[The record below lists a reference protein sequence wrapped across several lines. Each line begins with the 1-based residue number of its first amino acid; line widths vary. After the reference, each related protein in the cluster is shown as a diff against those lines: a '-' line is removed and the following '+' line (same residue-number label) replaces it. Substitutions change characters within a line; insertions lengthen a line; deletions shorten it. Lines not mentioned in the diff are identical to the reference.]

1 MLYILLNVSLFKSLK
16 FFLFNKYF
24 KSFSPS
30 NFSIFISDSSLNVNS
45 FLAFSTKISNNN
57 SFSGS
62 LICPPP
68 SYLYEFLISLIKS
81 LLNISP
87 PRQLSPPDVFTFIEF
102 FGFIVSRV
110 TSNLL
115 DPKSIIKIFSFF

>member
-45 FLAFSTKISNNN
+45 FFAFSTKISNNN
-57 SFSGS
+57 NFSGS
-62 LICPPP
+62 LIWPPP

-87 PRQLSPPDVFTFIEF
+87 PR
-102 FGFIVSRV
+102 
-110 TSNLL
+110 
-115 DPKSIIKIFSFF
+115 